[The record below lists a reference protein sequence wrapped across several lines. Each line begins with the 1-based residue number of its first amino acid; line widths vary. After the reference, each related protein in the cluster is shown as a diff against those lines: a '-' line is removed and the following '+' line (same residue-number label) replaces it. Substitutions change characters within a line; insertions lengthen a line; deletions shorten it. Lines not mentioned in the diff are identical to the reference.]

1 MQHRHLNLKPSQ
13 QWSAPA
19 VDDIIVRGSFGD
31 WAALMQA
38 VESDSTG
45 KIAATIR
52 RVSTAHPDA
61 YEQSYRFFEVYLNAR
76 QGRFVGLSKEEKSFV
91 AEALASELHIGSLN
105 WSKSLIDF
113 ALSPNTMTKKELPDW
128 EMVLSAAAKLQQ
140 VLPQAVLVGGTATA
154 IHVKH
159 RLSVDA
165 DHTLS
170 DLRERF
176 DQVLQQ
182 LESVAGWQTA
192 RIRRPVL
199 ILGSLDGIE
208 TGVRQLIRTRPLETE
223 QMHVGGKIIC
233 LPTMEEMLRIKAVLV
248 LKRNAARDYLDVA
261 ALSYGM
267 GITRAVNALLPLD
280 EYYPQMNEQ
289 SVRQQLLRQM
299 AEPLPYDLEQTDLSE
314 YKRLNS
320 RWHNWDSVKLQC
332 RLVTAALAQNAAA
345 LQQQNQQHNIQKS
358 SDEGIEL

>member
-1 MQHRHLNLKPSQ
+1 MRYRHLNLKLSQ
-13 QWSAPA
+13 QWIAPA
-19 VDDIIVRGSFGD
+19 IDNIIERGSFRD
-31 WAALMQA
+31 WAALMHA

-45 KIAATIR
+45 EIAVTIR
-52 RVSTAHPDA
+52 RVSTAHRDP
-61 YEQSYRFFEVYLNAR
+61 YEQSYRFFEVYLDAL
-76 QGRFVGLSKEEKSFV
+76 QGRFVGLSKEEKSFA
-91 AEALASELHIGSLN
+91 AEALASELHMGSLN
-105 WSKSLIDF
+105 WPEFLINFVLTD
-113 ALSPNTMTKKELPDW
+113 TMTKRELPDW

-140 VLPQAVLVGGTATA
+140 VLPEAVLVGGTATA
-154 IHVKH
+154 IHVEH

-176 DQVLQQ
+176 DQVLLQ

-223 QMHVGGKIIC
+223 QMHVSGKTIC

-267 GITRAVNALLPLD
+267 GITRAINALLPLD
-280 EYYPQMNEQ
+280 EYYPQVNQ

-320 RWHNWDSVKLQC
+320 RWHNWNSVKLQC
-332 RLVTAALAQNAAA
+332 QLITAALARNAAA
-345 LQQQNQQHNIQKS
+345 LEQQNQ
-358 SDEGIEL
+358 